1 MNYLLKYK
9 LLKIGPDTEKILV
22 ILDVYSEHPKNI
34 ICTLGKSNIIYK
46 EIRPS

>member
-22 ILDVYSEHPKNI
+22 ILDVYWAS
-34 ICTLGKSNIIYK
+34 
-46 EIRPS
+46 